1 MPLILGANS
10 LTGGYEV
17 DNSLRFNN
25 DSSDYLSRTQSSGN
39 RKTLTISFWV
49 KRSGITDRQ
58 SLNSCTVDGSNETFI
73 WFDTDDALFVKNS
86 TSTTDFE
93 LRTNKLFRDVSAWY
107 HIVVAIDTTQ
117 ATSSNRVKI
126 YVNGTQETSFANETY
141 PSLNFDT
148 RWNENSITN
157 IIGREPY
164 NAEYYDGY
172 MSDVYFIDGQQL
184 TPTDFGEFDA
194 DSGVWKPIAYT
205 GTYGTNGFFLEFK
218 DSSALGDDTSGE
230 GNNFTVNNLTSI
242 DQTTDTPTNNFCT
255 GSSIFANNE
264 ANISPASFSNGNT
277 TYTTTDD
284 GWTLGRG
291 TFGISSGKWYM
302 EAKVTK
308 TGGGQ
313 AGNFA
318 IVPDDTTDT
327 NGTSIGLRVDSASN
341 EVIEINAGANTT
353 TFTDLATGNILK
365 LAVDL
370 DNGKLWIGKNDT
382 WWNNNNSSATLDVS
396 NPDVTG
402 INTAITYL
410 ISLGGYRN
418 GADNNTWDLNF
429 GNPPFTITTGNADA
443 NGYGNFEYA
452 VPAGYYALCTAN
464 LAEFG

>member
-10 LTGGYEV
+10 VTGGYEV

-172 MSDVYFIDGQQL
+172 MSDVNFIDGQQL

-255 GSSIFANNE
+255 W
-264 ANISPASFSNGNT
+264 SPLFGGNSQYATFSEGN
-277 TYTTTDD
+277 
-284 GWTLGRG
+284 L
-291 TFGISSGKWYM
+291 KL
-302 EAKVTK
+302 
-308 TGGGQ
+308 
-313 AGNFA
+313 AGN
-318 IVPDDTTDT
+318 D
-327 NGTSIGLRVDSASN
+327 AS
-341 EVIEINAGANTT
+341 NAGANLNSTIAASSGKYYMEVKALDIQGASYPAVGVMMEDDVFVSIGQVGGNPNSVSYRPGGT
-353 TFTDLATGNILK
+353 VITNGSVTSTQDTYTDNDIIGIAL
-365 LAVDL
+365 DL
-370 DNGKLWIGKNDT
+370 DNGAVYFAKNGTYQNSGVPTSGASRTGSLYNFTPSSKVYFFGATVYDT
-382 WWNNNNSSATLDVS
+382 TSVISA
-396 NPDVTG
+396 
-402 INTAITYL
+402 
-410 ISLGGYRN
+410 
-418 GADNNTWDLNF
+418 NF
-429 GNPPFTITTGNADA
+429 GNAPYTIASGNADA
-443 NGYGNFEYA
+443 NNYGNFEYA

>member
-1 MPLILGANS
+1 MSLIIPANS
-10 LTGGYEV
+10 LAGGGYAV
-17 DNSLRFNN
+17 DNSLRF
-25 DSSDYLSRTQSSGN
+25 DKPSSDYLSRTPASATNQ
-39 RKTLTISFWV
+39 KTWTLSFWV
-49 KRSGITDRQ
+49 KKSGLVANNMIYLQDPNTYIYFNTEDRLGIVFAGEV
-58 SLNSCTVDGSNETFI
+58 SGNFR
-73 WFDTDDALFVKNS
+73 
-86 TSTTDFE
+86 TSM
-93 LRTNKLFRDVSAWY
+93 LFRDVSAWY
-107 HIVVAIDTTQ
+107 HIVIACDTTQ
-117 ATSSNRVKI
+117 GTASNRVKT
-126 YVNGTQETSFANETY
+126 YVNGSQVTY
-141 PSLNFDT
+141 STESQPTINYDT
-148 RWNENSITN
+148 TINSTADIEIGKQSTN
-157 IIGREPY
+157 Y
-164 NAEYYDGY
+164 FNGY
-172 MSDVYFIDGQQL
+172 MAEKYLIDGQAL

-205 GTYGTNGFFLEFK
+205 GTYGTNGFYLEFK
-218 DSSALGDDTSGE
+218 DSSALGDDTSG
-230 GNNFTVNNLTSI
+230 NSNDFTVNNLTSI

-264 ANISPASFSNGNT
+264 ANVSPASFSNGNT
-277 TYTTTDD
+277 TYTTTVD

-308 TGGGQ
+308 TGDGQ

-327 NGTSIGLRVDSASN
+327 NGTSIGLRVDWFGVT
-341 EVIEINAGANTT
+341 EVVKINAGSNTT

-418 GADNNTWDLNF
+418 DADNNTWDLNF

-452 VPAGYYALCTAN
+452 VPTGYLSLCTKN
-464 LAEFG
+464 LSEVNS